1 MNLTN
6 QHKALIIS
14 SIFATIVLT
23 LAFNLGLER
32 HEMLLNESYYE
43 LEPEKKRTPEE
54 EKIQKTLDKFS
65 KARTNSASN
74 ENKKNKH
81 FAQAFKTIAP
91 PKDYVPKFSSY
102 QDGPNTAKQSYKKQ
116 NDTELNKEELETFS
130 KVNELLKKQKSGNDN
145 SKSTISYSLLN
156 RTKVHIPIPI
166 YLCEENGK
174 IVVNITVNDKGNVVN
189 TYVNSS
195 SNSANECLKERALEY
210 AKQSVFSP
218 DPSKPS
224 QIGTITFNFIGK

>member
-6 QHKALIIS
+6 QHKALIITLVCS
-14 SIFATIVLT
+14 GIVLA
-23 LAFNLGLER
+23 LAFNLGLEQ
-32 HEMLLNESYYE
+32 HEIFLNESYYE
-43 LEPEKKRTPEE
+43 IEPEKKRTPEE
-54 EKIQKTLDKFS
+54 EKIQKNLDKLS

-91 PKDYVPKFSSY
+91 PKDYVPKFSGY
-102 QDGPNTAKQSYKKQ
+102 QDGPNTSKHSYKHQK
-116 NDTELNKEELETFS
+116 NTELNKEELETFS
-130 KVNELLKKQKSGNDN
+130 KVNELLKKQKSGDDN

-166 YLCEENGK
+166 YLCEEDGK
-174 IVVNITVNDKGNVVN
+174 IVINITVNDKGNVVD

-210 AKQSVFSP
+210 AKQSVFST
-218 DPSKPS
+218 DANKKS